1 MRHITN
7 DPALYCDRM
16 EKSPFT
22 HPDIIPLTTVTM
34 DKHLSNEHKVTWDEY
49 HLQEAVIFRGRAAI
63 VASVMTQYI
72 KEKEV
77 DYLGYG
83 NETILSLVAHLRMW
97 PVITN
102 T

>member
-1 MRHITN
+1 M
-7 DPALYCDRM
+7 LV
-16 EKSPFT
+16 
-22 HPDIIPLTTVTM
+22 VTC
-34 DKHLSNEHKVTWDEY
+34 DEY
-49 HLQEAVIFRGRAAI
+49 HLREAVIFRGRAAI
-63 VASVMTQYI
+63 VASVMPQYI

-83 NETILSLVAHLRMW
+83 NETILSLVVHLRMW